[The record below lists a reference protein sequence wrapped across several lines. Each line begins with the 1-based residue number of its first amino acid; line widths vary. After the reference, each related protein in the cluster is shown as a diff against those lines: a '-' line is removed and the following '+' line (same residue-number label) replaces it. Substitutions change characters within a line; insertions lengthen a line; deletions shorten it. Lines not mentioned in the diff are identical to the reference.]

1 MKEINEKLISWL
13 FETKAVR
20 VCAGDK
26 PFWYTSGTIG
36 PYYINTHFLY
46 GSEEKANELFN
57 IVDNA
62 RSDILKC
69 PLVVK
74 EHAMHN
80 YLSDPIYR
88 GVIDGMCRYID
99 ANIGLEKIDCISGG
113 ERRDWFFSL
122 IIAEKL
128 AKPHLAIYKDLACA
142 LVENGNTT
150 VPDDLKGKS
159 FLHIADLITE
169 ASSFERAWIPAVRKL
184 GGEIRWSLVVVDR
197 MQGGAEL
204 LSGEGI
210 EPHAMIRIER
220 SLFDKALSMGLI
232 DEKQHKMVLDYIEN
246 PKESMRQFLKDHPEF
261 IENSLKGDNRTR
273 ERAKLCIEKDIYGLN
288 REG

>member
-1 MKEINEKLISWL
+1 MKETNEKLISWL

-20 VCAGDK
+20 VCSGDK

-46 GSEEKANELFN
+46 GSEEKANELLG
-57 IVDNA
+57 IIDNA
-62 RSDILKC
+62 RNDILRC
-69 PLVVK
+69 PLIVK

-88 GVIDGMCRYID
+88 GVIDEMCRYIYT
-99 ANIGLEKIDCISGG
+99 NIGLEKIDCVSGG

-128 AKPHLAIYKDLACA
+128 KKPHLVIYKDLASVM
-142 LVENGNTT
+142 VENGI
-150 VPDDLKGKS
+150 VAIPDNLKGKNI
-159 FLHIADLITE
+159 LHIADLITE
-169 ASSFERAWIPAVRKL
+169 ASSYERAWIPAVRKL
-184 GGEIRWSLVVVDR
+184 GGGIRWSLAVVDR

-210 EPHAMIRIER
+210 ESHAMIRIEED
-220 SLFDKALSMGLI
+220 LFDKALSIGLI
-232 DEKQHKMVLDYIEN
+232 DERQHKMVLDYIEN
-246 PKESMRQFLKDHPEF
+246 PKESMRQFLNEHPEF

-273 ERAKLCIEKDIYGLN
+273 ERVKLCIEKDIYGLN
-288 REG
+288 MKG